1 VKKISFGLLE
11 LEMADLE
18 RFWRKTPLGP
28 LGVKENKFCSFLSIF
43 FKGLGFLGG
52 CFYSTPIF

>member
-18 RFWRKTPLGP
+18 NDTTRYNQIHGYIYYNVAQNLTYTNSASTYTIKQST
-28 LGVKENKFCSFLSIF
+28 KSIN
-43 FKGLGFLGG
+43 
-52 CFYSTPIF
+52 Y

>member
-18 RFWRKTPLGP
+18 NDTTRYNQIHGYIYYNVAQNLTYTYSASTNTIKQST
-28 LGVKENKFCSFLSIF
+28 KSIN
-43 FKGLGFLGG
+43 
-52 CFYSTPIF
+52 Y

>member
-18 RFWRKTPLGP
+18 NDTTRYNQIHGYIYYNVAQNLTYTYSASTNTIKQST
-28 LGVKENKFCSFLSIF
+28 KSIN
-43 FKGLGFLGG
+43 
-52 CFYSTPIF
+52 